1 MKKYRFYIG
10 VLAMISL
17 VITACT
23 PVQKAPVER
32 RVGDPT
38 ERILNTALS
47 CVGHCTGYAESG
59 EDWCF
64 CDANCEQ
71 NGNCCADFKTA
82 CPDIAG

>member
-1 MKKYRFYIG
+1 MKKYWFYVG
-10 VLAMISL
+10 VLAMVLL

-38 ERILNTALS
+38 GRILNTALS
-47 CVGHCTGYAESG
+47 CVGHCT
-59 EDWCF
+59 
-64 CDANCEQ
+64 
-71 NGNCCADFKTA
+71 DFKSA